1 MSAKSV
7 QCTSGLSDKSETPV
21 TSGSSGLLARPW
33 MSRELL
39 EETRSVWAP
48 RYGRQLNDDEVI
60 EILTNVQRLA
70 ESLIRISKGEK

>member
-7 QCTSGLSDKSETPV
+7 QCTSGLSGKSETPV
-21 TSGSSGLLARPW
+21 TSSSSGLLARPW
-33 MSRELL
+33 MSRELV
-39 EETRSVWAP
+39 EETRCVWSP